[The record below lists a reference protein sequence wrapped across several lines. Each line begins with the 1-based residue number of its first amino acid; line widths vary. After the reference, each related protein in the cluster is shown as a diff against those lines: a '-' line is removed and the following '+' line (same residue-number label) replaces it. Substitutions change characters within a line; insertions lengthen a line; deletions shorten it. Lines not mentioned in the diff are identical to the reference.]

1 MQVNTLLAKSSNYTS
16 KRSAVVKYIVIHYT
30 ANKGDTA
37 KNNATYFHNNYVEA
51 SAHYFVDE
59 NSVWLSVPET
69 ARAWHCGGGLQ
80 GSSGHSFYK
89 MCTNNNSIGI
99 EMCLWDKKGNIRE
112 GTIETAIALTKEL
125 MAKYNIPADRV
136 IRHWDVT
143 GKQCPAPMVGNNNAY
158 WNNFKKRI
166 QEEEIDVEELRKLQQ
181 QITALNTQ
189 TTTEINSLRQRI
201 KTLENAQEDVYAK
214 FEDVPEWGKEAV
226 QKLID
231 RGAFET
237 DTLNLQF
244 SILRLIVIMN
254 RLGLLEEGEI
264 VYQTLDD
271 VPSWGKAIIEKL
283 LDEGKLKGTSHTS
296 LDMSF
301 TMLRVL
307 VILDRCGAFGDIASS
322 EEAEAEV
329 FATPSETANN

>member
-1 MQVNTLLAKSSNYTS
+1 MQINTLIAKSSNFTS
-16 KRSAVVKYIVIHYT
+16 KRSATIRYIVIHYT

-37 KNNATYFHNNYVEA
+37 KNNATYFHNNSVGA

-59 NSVWLSVPET
+59 SSIWLSVPET

-80 GSSGHSFYK
+80 GSTGHSFYNI
-89 MCTNNNSIGI
+89 CTNNNSIGI

-166 QEEEIDVEELRKLQQ
+166 QEEEIDMEELRKLQQ
-181 QITALNTQ
+181 QLQALNTQ
-189 TTTEINSLRQRI
+189 TTQQINALQQRI
-201 KTLENAQEDVYAK
+201 KTLEDAQEKMYAK
-214 FEDVPEWGKEAV
+214 FEDVPEWGKESV

-231 RGAFET
+231 RGVFAT
-237 DTLNLQF
+237 DTLNLKL
-244 SILRLIVIMN
+244 SILRLIIIMD
-254 RLGLLEEGEI
+254 RLDLLSEGEV
-264 VYQTLDD
+264 VYQTVDQI
-271 VPSWGKAIIEKL
+271 PSWGQPIIKKL
-283 LDEGKLKGTSHTS
+283 LDEGKLKGTSATS
-296 LDMSF
+296 LDLTF
-301 TMLRVL
+301 TMLRCIV
-307 VILDRCGAFGDIASS
+307 VLDRCGAFGLITSD
-322 EEAEAEV
+322 EEAEAKIFE
-329 FATPSETANN
+329 E